1 MTDESSD
8 HQTGHGMA
16 SGERSRQEAREAAH
30 EYAQQTTDEQ
40 GAPLPKVDLSTFVLS
55 LSSSALVHLGE
66 VPEPE
71 SGEIRQNLGLARHT
85 IDIIGMLEEK
95 TRGNVTEDEA
105 GLFRNLLFDLR
116 MKYVQKVK

>member
-1 MTDESSD
+1 MTEG
-8 HQTGHGMA
+8 TGDTANGRNTA
-16 SGERSRQEAREAAH
+16 SGERTKQEARDAARK
-30 EYAQQTTDEQ
+30 YARKTTDDQ
-40 GAPLPKVDLSTFVLS
+40 GSPLPSVDLSTFVLS

-71 SGEIRQNLGLARHT
+71 SGETRQNLDLARHT

-116 MKYVQKVK
+116 MKYVQKCG